1 MISEITD
8 IGVYLG
14 QFGKEQRLCELPPE
28 SDIIPQKGDFI
39 FYDNEPYKVMYCMVD
54 VDNGEYSIFVRR
66 AIEEDF

>member
-1 MISEITD
+1 MISEITN

-14 QFGKEQRLCELPPE
+14 QFGDETRLYNPPLE

-39 FYDNEPYKVMYCMVD
+39 FYDSETYKVLYCMLD
-54 VDNGEYSIFVRR
+54 VDDGEYSIFVRR

>member
-14 QFGKEQRLCELPPE
+14 QFGSETRLCDLPPE

-39 FYDNEPYKVMYCMVD
+39 FCDGEPYKVMYCMVD

-66 AIEEDF
+66 AVEEDF

>member
-14 QFGKEQRLCELPPE
+14 QFGSETRLCDLPPE

-39 FYDNEPYKVMYCMVD
+39 FYKDETYKVMYVMLD
-54 VDNGEYSIFVRR
+54 YDNQEYLVFVRKT
-66 AIEEDF
+66 IEEDF

>member
-14 QFGKEQRLCELPPE
+14 QFGSETRLCDLPPE

-39 FYDNEPYKVMYCMVD
+39 FYDSEPYKVMYCMLD

-66 AIEEDF
+66 AVEEDF

>member
-14 QFGKEQRLCELPPE
+14 QFGNETRLCDLHPE

-39 FYDNEPYKVMYCMVD
+39 FYDSEPYKVMYCMID
-54 VDNGEYSIFVRR
+54 VDNGEYSVFVRR
-66 AIEEDF
+66 AVEEDF

>member
-1 MISEITD
+1 MISEITN

-14 QFGKEQRLCELPPE
+14 QFGSETLLYNPPPE

-39 FYDNEPYKVMYCMVD
+39 FYDGEPYKVMYCMVD

-66 AIEEDF
+66 AVEEDF